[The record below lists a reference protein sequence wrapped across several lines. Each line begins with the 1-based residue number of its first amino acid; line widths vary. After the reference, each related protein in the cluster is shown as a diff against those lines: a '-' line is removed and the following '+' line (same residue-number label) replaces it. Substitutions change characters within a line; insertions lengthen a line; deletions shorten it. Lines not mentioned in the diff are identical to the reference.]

1 MRHHVALQLSK
12 KNNILYVELDSA
24 KQEQINTVPRI
35 QEIVDTTKIEELNP
49 KPNSRLNKNDYI
61 IVAKK
66 IKPNMIL
73 VDVVKVI
80 FNNNPT
86 EISSIYSSQVAIYSK
101 NLLELNKQCFTEK
114 KGIYYFAKDTLRQIP
129 AYKK

>member
-1 MRHHVALQLSK
+1 
-12 KNNILYVELDSA
+12 
-24 KQEQINTVPRI
+24 
-35 QEIVDTTKIEELNP
+35 
-49 KPNSRLNKNDYI
+49 
-61 IVAKK
+61 
-66 IKPNMIL
+66 MIL

-101 NLLELNKQCFTEK
+101 NLLERNKQCFTEK

-129 AYKK
+129 YQLTKNNYDSTILHMYYFFHLFEL